1 MIVKKFLM
9 IFLLMF
15 CANNMFAQ
23 NELYNDII
31 YPDVGAVRLRFPPL
45 DGQRVCMWL
54 G

>member
-9 IFLLMF
+9 IFLLD
-15 CANNMFAQ
+15 
-23 NELYNDII
+23 DII
-31 YPDVGAVRLRFPPL
+31 YPDVASALQLSQPL